1 MWQTHCVVKATRSES
16 PKKSGADSNLI
27 LTVGKESV
35 LVSRVIEGVI
45 ASARNSDPNFIRQE
59 IVASSDSAA
68 SEFATAMSP
77 SLFGELT
84 VLIVSG
90 IDGASDELADQINLN
105 LAQIPNH
112 IRIVFTHPG
121 GVKGKR
127 LLDQIRKAGAVEANC
142 SELKGKDL
150 EAALSAE
157 FKKFGKKITADAL
170 TQLQTSVGSGL
181 GELLSAVSQLCA
193 DVETELIDEE
203 QVKTYYSGVSDVMGW
218 TLSDAMW
225 NAQPLEVLEQLRWSL
240 QGDSSSAVPAI
251 MAISNGLRAL
261 VKFAG
266 APAGLSENELASHV
280 GVPPWKLRMLRN
292 QKNRWTP
299 EQLATAARLLAQ
311 ADRASKGTSYDPA
324 IPGGK
329 SLDQVQSAYRIEKD
343 LMAIRPPK
351 N

>member
-1 MWQTHCVVKATRSES
+1 MT
-16 PKKSGADSNLI
+16 KSVAAEANI
-27 LTVGKESV
+27 LLAVGKESV
-35 LVSRVIEGVI
+35 LVSRVIE
-45 ASARNSDPNFIRQE
+45 SALAAAKKADPNFVRLEIAANQE
-59 IVASSDSAA
+59 NAA
-68 SEFATAMSP
+68 GEFSNAMSP

-84 VLIVSG
+84 VVIVSG
-90 IDGASDELADQINLN
+90 LDSATEELATQITSNLSVV
-105 LAQIPNH
+105 PSH
-112 IRIVFTHPG
+112 IRLVFTHPG
-121 GVKGKR
+121 GVKGKK
-127 LLDQIRKAGAVEANC
+127 LLEAIRKAGAVEANC
-142 SELKGKDL
+142 SELKAKDL
-150 EAALSAE
+150 EAALVAE
-157 FKKFGKKITADAL
+157 FKRHGRRATSEAI

-181 GELLSAVSQLCA
+181 GELLSAVSQLCNDIEA
-193 DVETELIDEE
+193 DLIDGDH
-203 QVKTYYSGVSDVMGW
+203 VRTYYAGVSDVMGW

-240 QGDSSSAVPAI
+240 QGDGSSAVPAI
-251 MAISNGLRAL
+251 SAISNGLRAL

-266 APAGLSENELASHV
+266 APAGMSENELAGLV
-280 GVPPWKLRMLRN
+280 GVPPWKLRLLRN

-329 SLDQVQSAYRIEKD
+329 SLDAVQSQYKIEKD

>member
-1 MWQTHCVVKATRSES
+1 MAKA
-16 PKKSGADSNLI
+16 SGADSKLI
-27 LTVGKESV
+27 LAVGKETV
-35 LVSRVIEGVI
+35 LVSRVIEG
-45 ASARNSDPNFIRQE
+45 ALHAAKANDPNFVRQE
-59 IVASSDSAA
+59 IAANSDSAA
-68 SEFATAMSP
+68 MDFANAMSP

-90 IDGASDELADQINLN
+90 LDSATDELAEQITTHVGNV
-105 LAQIPNH
+105 PEH
-112 IRIVFTHPG
+112 IKLVFTHPG

-127 LLDQIRKAGAVEANC
+127 LLDTIRKAGAVEANC
-142 SELKGKDL
+142 SELKTKDL
-150 EAALSAE
+150 EAALVAE
-157 FKKFGKKITADAL
+157 FKKHGRKATAEAVS
-170 TQLQTSVGSGL
+170 QLQTSLGTGL

-193 DVETELIDEE
+193 DIEADVIDANH
-203 QVKTYYSGVSDVMGW
+203 VSTYYSGVSDVMGW

-240 QGDSSSAVPAI
+240 QSDSASAVPAI
-251 MAISNGLRAL
+251 SAISNGLRAL
-261 VKFAG
+261 VKYAG
-266 APAGLSENELASHV
+266 APAGMPENELASLV
-280 GVPPWKLRMLRN
+280 GVPPWKLRMLKN

-311 ADRASKGTSYDPA
+311 ADRSSKGTAYDSA

-329 SLDQVQSAYRIEKD
+329 SLDLVQSQYRIEKD